1 VKRARVAVAVAVT
14 GLAAVLGSSLLTPSG
29 GASPALPSL
38 VSDNPVNYTPVISGN
53 ACLDVDVADA
63 TCRRVQDLV
72 RIGDRIYLGGV
83 IDSVTDKTTGATGT
97 YGNAMAFNP
106 ATGAVST
113 SFRPRFTGA
122 TGSLQDGQVNA
133 VERSTG
139 GTALWFGGVFKQVNG
154 VTNRGLI
161 RWDVAGNKQYTPF
174 NARIGADGKTARVYD
189 VKYFCGRLWVA
200 GDFTSAGGISRTA
213 LVSLNP
219 DTGAATGE
227 VNMLIGGTAGSN
239 SGPTRV
245 TKIAPSPDCKRVV
258 VIGNFTQ
265 IANHVRYQ
273 VAVINVSPTGGRAL
287 LAGWNSS
294 HLAASSAGV
303 GGAGA
308 CGGTALTVW
317 PRDVDWAPDGTWWA
331 LAGTGGDKPYP
342 ALCDSVSRWTNNDST
357 NAEPVWINYTGGD
370 TFLSVRAAG
379 QYVYVGGHFKALD
392 HVVYRQG
399 VRVASTDHEHFGL
412 GVLAATF
419 SSGMSVSGWND
430 GATTGRGAGWGAMLV
445 NPGPN
450 GSASGLW
457 VGGDADTILGE
468 TGKRIALLP
477 LFP

>member
-1 VKRARVAVAVAVT
+1 MAVGVT
-14 GLAAVLGSSLLTPSG
+14 GIAAVLGISLLTPSG
-29 GASPALPSL
+29 SATPALPSL
-38 VSDNPVNYTPVISGN
+38 VSDNPVDYTPVISGN
-53 ACLDVDVADA
+53 ACLDDDVADA
-63 TCRRVQDLV
+63 SCRRVRDMTRL
-72 RIGDRIYLGGV
+72 GDRVYTGGI
-83 IDSVTDKTTGATGT
+83 IDSVTDRTTGATGT
-97 YGNAMAFNP
+97 YGNAMMFN
-106 ATGAVST
+106 ARTGQVST
-113 SFRPRFTGA
+113 SFRPKFTGA
-122 TGSLQDGQVNA
+122 TGSLQDGQVYA

-139 GTALWFGGVFKQVNG
+139 GSAVWFGGEFKKVDG

-161 RWDVAGNKQYTPF
+161 RWDVATNRQFTGF
-174 NARIGADGKTARVYD
+174 NARIGADGKAARVYD
-189 VKYFCGRLWVA
+189 AKYFCGRLWVA

-227 VNMLIGGTAGSN
+227 VNLLVGGTAGSN

-258 VIGNFTQ
+258 IIGNFTQ
-265 IANHVRYQ
+265 VANHVRYQ

-287 LAGWNSS
+287 LAPWDSS
-294 HLAASSAGV
+294 HLRASQAGV

-342 ALCDSVSRWTNNDST
+342 ALCDSVSRWTNNDSA
-357 NAEPVWINYTGGD
+357 NAEPVWINYSGGD
-370 TFLSVRAAG
+370 TFLSVRVTG
-379 QYVYVGGHFKALD
+379 QHVYVGGHFRVLD

-399 VRVASTDHEHFGL
+399 KRVTSTDHEHFGL

-419 SSGMSVSGWND
+419 TSGMSVSGWND
-430 GATTGRGAGWGAMLV
+430 GATTGRGGGWAAMLP
-445 NPGPN
+445 NPGAK
-450 GSASGLW
+450 GTASGLW
-457 VGGDADTILGE
+457 VGGDADTIKGE
-468 TGKRIALLP
+468 TGKRVALLP